1 MSFSVTRSGLIMN
14 YKLRDSQYLDL
25 DHNSDTIVEKHTS
38 QMV

>member
-1 MSFSVTRSGLIMN
+1 MSFSVTGLIIN

-25 DHNSDTIVEKHTS
+25 DHNSDTTVEKHTS